1 MRIFLEILNLY
12 SICDH
17 NILKKNI
24 DCVMNDDENR
34 GSMLLN
40 IGLHGHLDAVTVVI

>member
-1 MRIFLEILNLY
+1 MRIFLEIVNLY

-17 NILKKNI
+17 NCFKKNI
-24 DCVMNDDENR
+24 DVMNDDKNR

-40 IGLHGHLDAVTVVI
+40 NVLQGNLDAVAVVI